1 MAGGVNFRWFHANE
15 SYWPHRYGYHV
26 FVPCT
31 TCSPWR
37 HLPSV
42 YVDTVDKGIKMHNTI
57 LAQRQ
62 IFCLVLLF
70 FYLSF
75 AVFLCCH
82 SDFDTDF
89 FFTMAA
95 NKICFCFDPNEHEQI
110 YQYGAWLFL
119 LVPTRPSWRHELGI
133 FMKHLT
139 LDGTSKLL
147 ITIMRQWFLCC
158 AFPMNLL
165 CYFIV
170 SRVASIALCFVVSPL
185 APNMPFLQSWSETFF
200 CLYGDETLWPH
211 PVDLINISSKK

>member
-1 MAGGVNFRWFHANE
+1 MLISHTGLTNMATVCLFRAPTW
-15 SYWPHRYGYHV
+15 
-26 FVPCT
+26 
-31 TCSPWR
+31 SPWR

-119 LVPTRPSWRHELGI
+119 LVPTWPAWRHELGI
-133 FMKHLT
+133 FMKHLA
-139 LDGTSKLL
+139 LDQTSKLL
-147 ITIMRQWFLCC
+147 ITIMRQKSQT
-158 AFPMNLL
+158 MVSLL
-165 CYFIV
+165 CLSNEFT
-170 SRVASIALCFVVSPL
+170 LLFHCF
-185 APNMPFLQSWSETFF
+185 
-200 CLYGDETLWPH
+200 
-211 PVDLINISSKK
+211 